1 MVLLKRSISFLY
13 RLKTG
18 ETLLVYEDFTELMSA
33 REALQKSENKLRL
46 LYEKSVDPIFIF
58 DGDRYLDCNEAAV
71 KIMHAF
77 NKEQLLKGGPLDISP
92 ERQPDGELSTEKGK
106 SVLSKSLKEGS
117 SHFEWLH
124 RNFDGEDFLV
134 EVSLTKIPFHDE
146 KPFIY
151 VVWRD
156 ITERK
161 RAEEKIEHL
170 SCFPQLNPN
179 PILETDMEGNI
190 TFYNQATMETLRGLG
205 VREDPVL
212 FLPENIRIF

>member
-1 MVLLKRSISFLY
+1 
-13 RLKTG
+13 
-18 ETLLVYEDFTELMSA
+18 
-33 REALQKSENKLRL
+33 
-46 LYEKSVDPIFIF
+46 
-58 DGDRYLDCNEAAV
+58 
-71 KIMHAF
+71 MHAS
-77 NKEQLLKGGPLDISP
+77 NKEQLLKCGPLIYRP
-92 ERQPDGELSTEKGK
+92 KGNLMENYRQKGK
-106 SVLSKSLKEGS
+106 VVLSKSLKEGS

-170 SCFPQLNPN
+170 SCFPRLNPN

-190 TFYNQATMETLRGLG
+190 TFYNQATMETLRESWSQGRPG
-205 VREDPVL
+205 FISAGKYKGYFE
-212 FLPENIRIF
+212 